1 MHDMQVE
8 HRIRTQA
15 TPEMVFR
22 IYEDVDRWHT
32 WDPDTR
38 QASLDGPLLPGARGQ
53 LIPTR
58 GRAVPMVV
66 TEVMP
71 GRSFTVESRIPL
83 FRMVFE
89 HELQPGPDGTQVTHR
104 VRFYGLLS
112 VLLGPMLIRQLN
124 AGLPVT
130 LARLRDL
137 AESGAT
143 PG

>member
-1 MHDMQVE
+1 MQVE

-15 TPEMVFR
+15 PPEVVFR
-22 IYEDVDRWHT
+22 IYEDVEHWHT

-53 LIPTR
+53 LTPTR
-58 GRAVPMVV
+58 GRTVPMLV
-66 TEVMP
+66 TEVVP

-89 HELQPGPDGTQVTHR
+89 HELQSGPDGTQVTHR

-124 AGLPVT
+124 SGLPVT

-137 AESGAT
+137 AESGST
-143 PG
+143 TR